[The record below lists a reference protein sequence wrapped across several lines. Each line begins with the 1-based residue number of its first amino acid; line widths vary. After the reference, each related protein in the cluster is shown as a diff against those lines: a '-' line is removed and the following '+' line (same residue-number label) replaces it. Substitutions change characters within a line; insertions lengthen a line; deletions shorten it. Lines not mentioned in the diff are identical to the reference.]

1 MIISGDYGSEL
12 LLRYTEERLSREL
25 EQRRVSNERAAES
38 RFENGT
44 KLSRFARFF
53 FREEADAETP
63 EWTRP
68 DVEMAP
74 APGFEPY
81 VPQTMA
87 AAAASREEEQQMP
100 SSPTV
105 RRRL

>member
-1 MIISGDYGSEL
+1 MYISGDYGSEL

-25 EQRRVSNERAAES
+25 EQRRVANERAAET

-44 KLSRFARFF
+44 KLTRFARFF
-53 FREEADAETP
+53 FREEVEAEIP
-63 EWTRP
+63 EWLRP

-81 VPQTMA
+81 VPQTAA
-87 AAAASREEEQQMP
+87 AAAASRREEERRMP
-100 SSPTV
+100 
-105 RRRL
+105 